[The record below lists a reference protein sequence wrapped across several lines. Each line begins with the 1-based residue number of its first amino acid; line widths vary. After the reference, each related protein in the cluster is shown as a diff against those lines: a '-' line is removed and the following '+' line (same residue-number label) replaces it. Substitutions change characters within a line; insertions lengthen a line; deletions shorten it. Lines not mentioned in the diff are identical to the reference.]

1 MAETTGEKAKQV
13 TTRVTTTSTTKTAMK
28 TTRVTTTA
36 AEKESEP
43 PIDAVITWVNGSDP
57 DFVKELNKYKAV
69 KDGVDVRENRF
80 ADFVRGF
87 LLIAY
92 TIF

>member
-1 MAETTGEKAKQV
+1 MAKTTSRKTEQV
-13 TTRVTTTSTTKTAMK
+13 TTKVTTTSTAKTTVK
-28 TTRVTTTA
+28 TTRLTTTS

-87 LLIAY
+87 Y
-92 TIF
+92 